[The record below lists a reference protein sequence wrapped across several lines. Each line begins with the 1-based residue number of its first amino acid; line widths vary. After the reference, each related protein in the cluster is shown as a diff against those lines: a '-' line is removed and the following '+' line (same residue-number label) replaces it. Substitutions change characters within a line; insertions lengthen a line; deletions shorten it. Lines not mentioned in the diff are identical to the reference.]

1 MSMPSLFSRSV
12 SFKTQY
18 LYAWERKTQVRQT
31 LCAIPQDKKRQGG
44 GGRWFGAAARRERKA
59 KEAKRAKQEQKG
71 DRLPQVLVCCDCPHM
86 KSSSS
91 VSSPFSPRASRAASS
106 ARLIM
111 SCRSSSVRLLG
122 GLYACENSSMVSMS
136 RTKKK
141 DIFQSTGVS
150 GEREISRAVNFSGCS
165 RESLLF
171 EGRGKRRLKAKRC
184 HYI

>member
-1 MSMPSLFSRSV
+1 MVGDLGQPL
-12 SFKTQY
+12 
-18 LYAWERKTQVRQT
+18 ERKGRKSS
-31 LCAIPQDKKRQGG
+31 KK
-44 GGRWFGAAARRERKA
+44 
-59 KEAKRAKQEQKG
+59 AKQEQKG

-122 GLYACENSSMVSMS
+122 GLYACENSSMVSRS
-136 RTKKK
+136 RTKGTKEY
-141 DIFQSTGVS
+141 FQSTGVS
-150 GEREISRAVNFSGCS
+150 GEGEISRAVDFSGCS

-171 EGRGKRRLKAKRC
+171 EGRGKRRLKAKRF

>member
-1 MSMPSLFSRSV
+1 MVGDLGQPL
-12 SFKTQY
+12 
-18 LYAWERKTQVRQT
+18 ERKGRKSS
-31 LCAIPQDKKRQGG
+31 KK
-44 GGRWFGAAARRERKA
+44 
-59 KEAKRAKQEQKG
+59 AKQEQKG

-122 GLYACENSSMVSMS
+122 GLYACKNSSMVSMS

-141 DIFQSTGVS
+141 NIFQSTGVS
-150 GEREISRAVNFSGCS
+150 GEGEISRTRTLSGCS
-165 RESLLF
+165 RESLLLSRV
-171 EGRGKRRLKAKRC
+171 GGG
-184 HYI
+184 Y